1 MGRSLLKRCWR
12 ASPQSLRL
20 LFCAG
25 LCLMR
30 AQKRRR
36 EVAAAEPLFVC
47 GAFGNASG
55 LAQGARLYVERC
67 RELGSQLH
75 MVDITD
81 AMRMPRD
88 LQPAETPLS
97 VTDAAAMRGPGTVV
111 IHANPPQFQLA
122 LCALGKEFLRHKRVV
137 GYWAWELETLP
148 PLWKQALDYVD
159 AVEVPSAFVA
169 DAVRR
174 CTRKPVTVVP
184 HAVPLPG
191 RRKTDY
197 ARDGVLR
204 CLYVFDAGSSWE
216 RKNPLAALEAFAR
229 AFRPGEAELTFK
241 VSNETAEPERFGRFQ
256 AACAA
261 TPGVGILTG
270 TLAPKA
276 MEDLYLRH
284 DVYLSLHRSEGFG
297 LTILEALRH
306 GLHAV
311 ATGWS
316 GNMDF
321 MTGELAHAI
330 PCTLTPMAVPGGPCK
345 GLRARWAEPD
355 VEVAAKLLRDL
366 KQTLCPVETH
376 QGAPSPGP
384 GQGGLAP
391 SHVAAIVL
399 NYNNPGETMACLSA
413 LYALPE
419 RPALIL
425 VVDNASTDDS
435 VEAIRKEW
443 GRFDDVC
450 LLHEGQENTF
460 PVSTSSLFYILKEN
474 RGYGAGNNAGIR
486 LAQQH
491 AGCHAYWIL
500 NNDTRV
506 TETSLQALCDAYN
519 SAPSRCIIGST
530 IVFLHDQETIQC
542 TAGSSTIGCL
552 GLTFALN
559 AGKKLHQIAMLDKDK
574 IEEHLNYINGAS
586 IFIPEQ
592 VIREIGFFK
601 EEYFLYLEDTEYG
614 LRAKKHGISLR
625 YAPESIVYHQEGAS
639 TGSTS
644 KYNHTLHKRANIDY
658 LMLRNRTYI
667 VREYYKYALPLFL
680 ATIPLLMLKRL
691 IEGRWRMIPH
701 MLEAIRTGLTGRYA

>member
-25 LCLMR
+25 LCLLR

-55 LAQGARLYVERC
+55 LAQGARFYVERS
-67 RELGSQLH
+67 REMGSRLH

-88 LQPAETPLS
+88 RHPAETSLS
-97 VTDAAAMRGPGTVV
+97 VTAAAAMRGPGTVV

-122 LCALGKEFLRHKRVV
+122 LCALGREFLRGKRVV

-148 PLWKQALDYVD
+148 PFWKQALDYVD

-169 DAVRR
+169 AAVRR

-204 CLYVFDAGSSWE
+204 CLYVFDAGASWE

-241 VSNETAEPERFGRFQ
+241 VSNEGTEPKRFARFQ

-261 TPGVGILTG
+261 TPGVRILTG
-270 TLAPKA
+270 TLAPED

-284 DVYLSLHRSEGFG
+284 DVCLSLHRSEGFG
-297 LTILEALRH
+297 LTILEALRR

-321 MTGELAHAI
+321 MTGELAHAV
-330 PCTLTPMAVPGGPCK
+330 PCTLVPMPMHSGPCK

-355 VEVAAKLLRDL
+355 VEAAAAILREL
-366 KQTLCPVETH
+366 HQELAETH
-376 QGAPSPGP
+376 A
-384 GQGGLAP
+384 
-391 SHVAAIVL
+391 
-399 NYNNPGETMACLSA
+399 
-413 LYALPE
+413 
-419 RPALIL
+419 
-425 VVDNASTDDS
+425 
-435 VEAIRKEW
+435 
-443 GRFDDVC
+443 
-450 LLHEGQENTF
+450 
-460 PVSTSSLFYILKEN
+460 
-474 RGYGAGNNAGIR
+474 
-486 LAQQH
+486 
-491 AGCHAYWIL
+491 
-500 NNDTRV
+500 
-506 TETSLQALCDAYN
+506 
-519 SAPSRCIIGST
+519 
-530 IVFLHDQETIQC
+530 
-542 TAGSSTIGCL
+542 
-552 GLTFALN
+552 
-559 AGKKLHQIAMLDKDK
+559 
-574 IEEHLNYINGAS
+574 
-586 IFIPEQ
+586 
-592 VIREIGFFK
+592 
-601 EEYFLYLEDTEYG
+601 
-614 LRAKKHGISLR
+614 
-625 YAPESIVYHQEGAS
+625 
-639 TGSTS
+639 
-644 KYNHTLHKRANIDY
+644 
-658 LMLRNRTYI
+658 
-667 VREYYKYALPLFL
+667 
-680 ATIPLLMLKRL
+680 
-691 IEGRWRMIPH
+691 
-701 MLEAIRTGLTGRYA
+701 